1 MPSEEQYLG
10 MQYSECSVLQT
21 LSQQL
26 KLNIDNSEIY
36 TNPKQIFQPSSY
48 DPCSKKKPQF
58 NALNLTGVHVEQCL
72 FLQEEN
78 KISLREAKTK
88 D

>member
-1 MPSEEQYLG
+1 MPIEEQYLG

-21 LSQQL
+21 FSQQL
-26 KLNIDNSEIY
+26 KLNIDYSEIY
-36 TNPKQIFQPSSY
+36 TNL
-48 DPCSKKKPQF
+48 SKYFNQAATILAVKKTQF
-58 NALNLTGVHVEQCL
+58 NALNLTGVHVEHCL

-78 KISLREAKTK
+78 EISLREAKTK